1 MYSIKMT
8 SYGEKKR
15 NSMIDIK
22 ILHANY
28 TRIYQ

>member
-1 MYSIKMT
+1 MYSIKMI
-8 SYGEKKR
+8 SYGEKK
-15 NSMIDIK
+15 NMIDIK